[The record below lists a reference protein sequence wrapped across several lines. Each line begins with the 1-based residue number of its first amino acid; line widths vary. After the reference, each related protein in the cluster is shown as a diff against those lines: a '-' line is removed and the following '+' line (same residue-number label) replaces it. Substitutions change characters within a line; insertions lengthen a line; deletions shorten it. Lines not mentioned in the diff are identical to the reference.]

1 VSAGYT
7 IIARYWFSA
16 LSVGFPPRFSC
27 LFSAFLICGTSVDVT
42 LRFPLFYLLFHF
54 TFFPYKFI
62 DCLIL
67 ILKMFAFLGFME
79 ALFLVKHVFGKNL
92 GTLKT

>member
-1 VSAGYT
+1 M
-7 IIARYWFSA
+7 IIARHWFSA

-42 LRFPLFYLLFHF
+42 LRFPHIALFYLLFHF
-54 TFFPYKFI
+54 TFFPPKFI

-67 ILKMFAFLGFME
+67 IPKMFAFLGFRE
-79 ALFLVKHVFGKNL
+79 ALFLVKHVVGKNV